1 LWLHLFYL
9 SIICLLIAFVVQ
21 REQTQKVL
29 NALEMS
35 ATETRLKS
43 QAADIERLRGI
54 ELECSEMRKDMEEVA
69 SYLIDNYN
77 KPIQ

>member
-21 REQTQKVL
+21 RVL